1 MSNYLSTA
9 VRAPDTRR
17 ASVELLIEMHGLLAE
32 TLDILRDIEGSFEDI
47 NGEIW
52 LVPQYSGHSADLL
65 DRIKAVRTR
74 VRAAPRPINWT

>member
-1 MSNYLSTA
+1 MSSHLSTA
-9 VRAPDTRR
+9 VRAPDARR

-32 TLDILRDIEGSFEDI
+32 TLDILRDIEVSFEDI

-65 DRIKAVRTR
+65 DRIKTVRAR
-74 VRAAPRPINWT
+74 VRAAPRPISWT